1 MIPTEIKKT
10 GPCELTV
17 SWDDGHT
24 SVFGIKYLRSECMCA
39 GCVNEMTGER
49 MLDAGSIPDDLT
61 ITAAEHVGR
70 YGVRF
75 SFSDGHGEGIYTW
88 RRLREIC
95 LCPICR
101 PQASQ
106 PPRAG

>member
-49 MLDAGSIPDDLT
+49 MLDARSIPEDLT

-95 LCPICR
+95 PCPICR
-101 PQASQ
+101 EPESQ

>member
-1 MIPTEIKKT
+1 MVPTEIKKT

-17 SWDDGHT
+17 SWDDGHL
-24 SVFGIKYLRSECMCA
+24 SIFRIKYLRSECMCA

-49 MLDAGSIPDDLT
+49 TLDPTSVPEDVT
-61 ITAAEHVGR
+61 ITGAETVGR

-75 SFSDGHGEGIYTW
+75 AFSDGHGEGIYTW

-95 LCPICR
+95 PCAVCR
-101 PQASQ
+101 PLEPQ
-106 PPRAG
+106 PG